1 MRNSLWF
8 SLSMKLDN
16 EANVLH
22 FHVLWIQLA
31 AYLAPSPISSQGFLR
46 FAFLSSSYLIN
57 NYFSSY
63 QE

>member
-1 MRNSLWF
+1 
-8 SLSMKLDN
+8 MKLDN
-16 EANVLH
+16 EVNVLH

-31 AYLAPSPISSQGFLR
+31 AYLAPSPIPSQEFLH